1 MDTWKKLTASIH
13 HIVRFL
19 YQEYWFTISKSQIR
33 LAEKQ
38 EEEDKQLQSVWRF
51 TERQIK
57 ADFSKIIVNWS
68 GKQKFARINKFLVN
82 I

>member
-1 MDTWKKLTASIH
+1 M
-13 HIVRFL
+13 RM
-19 YQEYWFTISKSQIR
+19 
-33 LAEKQ
+33 AEKQ
-38 EEEDKQLQSVWRF
+38 GEEGKQLQSVWRF

-68 GKQKFARINKFLVN
+68 GKQKFAGINRFLVN